1 MGGAAAWCDAAR
13 RGEERWRA
21 QPRDVGGGPGAG
33 AVSFDDLAFVA
44 SGKLATPAQHT
55 VNGPLLLAVT
65 DEAYVDA
72 LRGETTAGMAEV
84 AGYCP
89 WFEGLWEKAR
99 RDNVGVVAVRQL
111 LPQVQDDAATERR
124 RESAAAQTRER
135 AFDDATRALC
145 DRVSEVLVVAPGGD
159 EDLDLETVGRLQ
171 DALSGFQAACQE
183 VQRLGPVA
191 AGFDTLRS
199 QVEKLSLHALA
210 AQKALA
216 EAEQIGAVHAVFLK
230 PQRVI
235 AGAAVVGL
243 VLLLRVPAAL
253 YVLVGLFVL
262 VVGYRVYAGFQA
274 TESALEKLRLFG
286 LHARSFVRDRAA
298 RGNG

>member
-1 MGGAAAWCDAAR
+1 MWRGSPVSESSVLAAARAAAGGSGDAVEWLDSVFRDGVLAICADAGNESLRELDRRWHDAWEAFAAWCDAAR

-191 AGFDTLRS
+191 AGSTPF
-199 QVEKLSLHALA
+199 A
-210 AQKALA
+210 
-216 EAEQIGAVHAVFLK
+216 
-230 PQRVI
+230 
-235 AGAAVVGL
+235 
-243 VLLLRVPAAL
+243 
-253 YVLVGLFVL
+253 
-262 VVGYRVYAGFQA
+262 
-274 TESALEKLRLFG
+274 
-286 LHARSFVRDRAA
+286 ARSKSCRCTRWRPRKRSPRPSRSAPSTPCSSSRSA
-298 RGNG
+298 